1 MAEYHQGFFR
11 PKFPEKYKGD
21 PSQIVYRSSWERKA
35 FMWCDLNSNILQWAS
50 EEFSIRYFNPVTQK
64 HHRYYPDLIM
74 TMRETT
80 GEIKKYVVEIKPF
93 RQTNPPVQSSK
104 KKTKTFINESL
115 TYQKNLAKWKA
126 AKEWCDDRGL
136 IFKLL
141 TEKELG
147 IR

>member
-50 EEFSIRYFNPVTQK
+50 EEFSIRYFNPVTKK

-74 TMRETT
+74 TMREST
-80 GEIKKYVVEIKPF
+80 GEIKKYVVEIKPL
-93 RQTNPPVQSSK
+93 RQTTPPVQSSK
-104 KKTKTFINESL
+104 KKAKTFINESL
-115 TYQKNLAKWKA
+115 TYQKNLAKWNA
-126 AKEWCDDRGL
+126 AKEWCDDRGI
-136 IFKLL
+136 IFKII

-147 IR
+147 VR